1 MVIDF
6 HVVVIDF
13 RFVVIGFPLVGI
25 DLHDCEND
33 FPHRGNGIYLVNSV
47 RQITQQ
53 T

>member
-6 HVVVIDF
+6 LVVVID
-13 RFVVIGFPLVGI
+13 LLDCGI
-25 DLHDCEND
+25 ESLDCGND
-33 FPHRGNGIYLVNSV
+33 FPHRGNGTYLVNSV